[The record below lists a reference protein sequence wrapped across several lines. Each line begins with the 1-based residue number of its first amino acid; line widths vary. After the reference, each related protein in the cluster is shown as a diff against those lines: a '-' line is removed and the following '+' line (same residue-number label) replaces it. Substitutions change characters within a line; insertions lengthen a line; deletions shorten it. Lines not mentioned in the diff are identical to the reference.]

1 MCTLYKS
8 VLTSA
13 QVAEAFAAPLSEISR
28 NEELFTL
35 FLESVER
42 QPNYNGI
49 CEDGSYQPILGYDA
63 DGYPNKFGET
73 VTEPFVWVYT
83 TLVTSLRARGII
95 KTSRQY
101 GQYFGLTP
109 ILSIAEQ
116 NQRASELRAKIA
128 EKKGDAKKG
137 VAPKNV
143 SPEDAAF

>member
-1 MCTLYKS
+1 
-8 VLTSA
+8 
-13 QVAEAFAAPLSEISR
+13 VAEAYCVTVNEITK

-42 QPNYNGI
+42 QPNYAGV
-49 CEDGSYQPILGYDA
+49 CEDGSYEPILGYDA
-63 DGYPNKFGET
+63 DGYPNKFGERIDA
-73 VTEPFVWVYT
+73 PFVWIYT
-83 TLVTSLRARGII
+83 TLTTSLRARGII

-128 EKKGDAKKG
+128 EKKDAKKG

>member
-28 NEELFTL
+28 NEELYSL

-63 DGYPNKFGET
+63 DGYPNKFGERIDA
-73 VTEPFVWVYT
+73 PFVWVYT
-83 TLVTSLRARGII
+83 TLVTSNRARGII

-109 ILSIAEQ
+109 ILSLAEQ

-128 EKKGDAKKG
+128 EKKDAKKG

>member
-13 QVAEAFAAPLSEISR
+13 QVAEGFAAPLSEISL
-28 NEELFTL
+28 NEELYTL

-49 CEDGSYQPILGYDA
+49 CEDGSYEPILGYDA

-95 KTSRQY
+95 KTSKQY
-101 GQYFGLTP
+101 GPYFGLTP
-109 ILSIAEQ
+109 ILSLTEQ

-128 EKKGDAKKG
+128 EKKGDAKKPA
-137 VAPKNV
+137 APKTV

>member
-13 QVAEAFAAPLSEISR
+13 QVAEAFAAPLSEISK
-28 NEELFTL
+28 NEELYTL

-49 CEDGSYQPILGYDA
+49 CEDGSFTPILGYDE
-63 DGYPNKFGET
+63 DGYPSKFGET

-83 TLVTSLRARGII
+83 TLVTSNRARGII
-95 KTSRQY
+95 KTSKQY
-101 GQYFGLTP
+101 GQYFGLNP
-109 ILSIAEQ
+109 ILSLTEQ

-128 EKKGDAKKG
+128 EKKDAKKPA
-137 VAPKNV
+137 APKTV